1 MFWGVALDAGK
12 RYSQE
17 VEETFHLSMA
27 ALESSGKS
35 DEVVQVMLQQ
45 DSSEFLLCSLQHGKL
60 LQQPLNLVFNQ
71 GQTVTFFLNGS
82 GSVHLTGYVIGD
94 DEALEREE
102 EDPDWDE
109 TSMEQEDLSEENSS
123 DESDEEIPDLVQI
136 HGKRKADG
144 KLKKSKKI
152 KLLDDDGN
160 VVDESDDSDDDDESD
175 DDDDSDDEEEEDFSD
190 DFGDSSFFD
199 DEASED
205 DDEDDDDD
213 EEDDD
218 SEDDDSDEMETSVEQ
233 TPQSAKKKN
242 KTPKKEKTP
251 LKEKTPKKEGKTPK
265 KEGKTPKKVEKTP
278 KKEENETPKK
288 EEKTPKK
295 PKTPKG
301 EQNPKQN
308 VKTPKE
314 TGKTPKENAKT
325 PKENAKTPKENGK
338 TPKAKNEENANT
350 PVQNGKTPKVNGKTP
365 NIAET
370 PNSQKAKKAATPK
383 VEAATPQ
390 SDNQATPTVDGEK
403 KKKKKKNKNKDDSAD
418 TSLNQSKADTPQ
430 SATKSTPKKRVVS
443 GGTVVEDLKDGHG
456 PEAKAGKMVGVYY
469 KGVLQK
475 NNKQFDSCL
484 AGKPFKFRLNQ
495 GEVIKGWDNG
505 VSGMKVGGKRRIIVP
520 ANQGYGNKSNG
531 PIPANS
537 VLVFEVELKSVS

>member
-1 MFWGVALDAGK
+1 MMMRRMTIARMMIVTKWKPVLNK
-12 RYSQE
+12 P
-17 VEETFHLSMA
+17 HN
-27 ALESSGKS
+27 
-35 DEVVQVMLQQ
+35 LQ
-45 DSSEFLLCSLQHGKL
+45 
-60 LQQPLNLVFNQ
+60 
-71 GQTVTFFLNGS
+71 
-82 GSVHLTGYVIGD
+82 
-94 DEALEREE
+94 
-102 EDPDWDE
+102 
-109 TSMEQEDLSEENSS
+109 
-123 DESDEEIPDLVQI
+123 
-136 HGKRKADG
+136 
-144 KLKKSKKI
+144 
-152 KLLDDDGN
+152 
-160 VVDESDDSDDDDESD
+160 
-175 DDDDSDDEEEEDFSD
+175 
-190 DFGDSSFFD
+190 
-199 DEASED
+199 
-205 DDEDDDDD
+205 
-213 EEDDD
+213 
-218 SEDDDSDEMETSVEQ
+218 
-233 TPQSAKKKN
+233 KKKN

-265 KEGKTPKKVEKTP
+265 KE
-278 KKEENETPKK
+278 
-288 EEKTPKK
+288 EKTPKK

-301 EQNPKQN
+301 E
-308 VKTPKE
+308 
-314 TGKTPKENAKT
+314 KTPKENAKT